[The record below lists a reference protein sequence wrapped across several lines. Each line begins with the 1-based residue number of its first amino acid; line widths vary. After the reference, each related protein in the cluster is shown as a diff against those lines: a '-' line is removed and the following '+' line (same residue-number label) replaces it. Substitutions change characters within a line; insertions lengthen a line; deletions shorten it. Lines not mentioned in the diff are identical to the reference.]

1 MSRFVV
7 RRSVSMALVLIA
19 ISILTFLIFQA
30 IPNGDPAVRLA
41 GRTSTPETVAAIRKS
56 WGFDQPI
63 YVQYVTTMKKIF
75 TGDVISY
82 SQQVNVMDQIKQ
94 DLPATI
100 SLAVGAGIIWLGTGI
115 LFGLLSALTAG
126 RFADRALTVLALVGI
141 STPVFLLG
149 AVMLYFL
156 AFKLGLFPNG
166 GYVPLQQDPL
176 QWLYHMILPWTALS
190 VLFIG
195 VYSRVLRSNLLDAMN
210 EDYVRTARAKGI
222 GERRVLLRHV
232 LRNSLIPIVSLWSLD
247 FAAVIGGGAI
257 LTESV
262 FNLQGVGQ
270 YAATSISQLDVPPVL
285 VIVMLGAFAVVILS
299 AITDVVFA
307 LLDPRIRLTG
317 A

>member
-7 RRSVSMALVLIA
+7 RRLISMALVLIA

-30 IPNGDPAVRLA
+30 IPNGDPAARLA

-63 YVQYVTTMKKIF
+63 YVQYVTTMKKVL
-75 TGDVISY
+75 TGNVISY
-82 SQQVNVMDQIKQ
+82 TQQVNVLSEIRQ

-100 SLAVGAGIIWLGTGI
+100 SLAVGAGIIWFSLGV
-115 LFGLLSALTAG
+115 LFGLLSALKAG
-126 RFADRALTVLALVGI
+126 RFTDRGLTVLALVGV

-156 AFKLGLFPNG
+156 AFKANLFPNG
-166 GYVPLQQDPL
+166 GYVPLTKDPV

-195 VYSRVLRSNLLDAMN
+195 IYSRVLRSNLLDTMN

-222 GERRVLLRHV
+222 SERRVLVRHV

-270 YAATSISQLDVPPVL
+270 YAAESIQRLDVPPVL
-285 VIVMLGAFAVVILS
+285 VIVMLGAFAVVVLS
-299 AITDVVFA
+299 AVTDVIFA

-317 A
+317 R

>member
-1 MSRFVV
+1 MTRFVV
-7 RRSVSMALVLIA
+7 RRLLSMALVLVA

-30 IPNGDPAVRLA
+30 IPNGDPAQRLA
-41 GRTSTPETVAAIRKS
+41 GRTSTPETVAAVRRT
-56 WGFDQPI
+56 WGFDQPL
-63 YVQYVTTMKKIF
+63 YEQYLTTMKKIL

-82 SQQVNVMDQIKQ
+82 SQQVNVLDEIKR
-94 DLPATI
+94 DLPATL
-100 SLAVGAGIIWLGTGI
+100 SLALGAGLIWLALGVLLGV
-115 LFGLLSALTAG
+115 LSALTAG
-126 RFADRALTVLALVGI
+126 RFTDRALTVLALIGV

-166 GYVPLQQDPL
+166 GYVPLTQDPL
-176 QWLYHMILPWTALS
+176 DWLYHMILPWTALS

-195 VYSRVLRSNLLDAMN
+195 IYSRVLRSNLLDAMN

-222 GERRVLLRHV
+222 GERQVLARHV

-270 YAATSISQLDVPPVL
+270 YAATSIQQLDVPPVL
-285 VIVMLGAFAVVILS
+285 VIVMLGAFAVVVLS
-299 AITDVVFA
+299 ALTDVLFA
-307 LLDPRIRLTG
+307 LLDPRIRL
-317 A
+317 

>member
-1 MSRFVV
+1 MTRFVV
-7 RRSVSMALVLIA
+7 RRTISMLLVLVA
-19 ISILTFLIFQA
+19 ISVLTFLIFQA
-30 IPNGDPAVRLA
+30 IPNGDPAQRLA
-41 GRTSTPETVAAIRKS
+41 GRTSTPETVAAIRRS

-63 YVQYVTTMKKIF
+63 WEQYLTTMKKVL
-75 TGDVISY
+75 TGEVISY
-82 SQQVNVMDQIKQ
+82 AQQVNVLDEIRQ

-100 SLAVGAGIIWLGTGI
+100 SLALGAGVIWLALGI
-115 LFGLLSALTAG
+115 VFGVLSALTAG
-126 RFADRALTVLALVGI
+126 RFADRALTVLALIGV

-166 GYVPLQQDPL
+166 GYVPLTQDPL

-195 VYSRVLRSNLLDAMN
+195 VYSRVLRSNMLDAMH

-222 GERRVLLRHV
+222 GERRVLVRHV
-232 LRNSLIPIVSLWSLD
+232 LRTSLIPIVALWGLD

-270 YAATSISQLDVPPVL
+270 YAATSIAQLDVPPVL
-285 VIVMLGAFAVVILS
+285 VIVMLGAFAVVVLS

-307 LLDPRIRLTG
+307 LLDPRIRLTRR
-317 A
+317 